1 MLKVLKF
8 GGTSVGKPENLKT
21 IFKVIQGNTQKGIE
35 IIAVFSA
42 LSGVT
47 DQLIEISQLAAKKN
61 SDYLNLIEKLR
72 NRHHQYITALFSP
85 DQQTE
90 IAKRI
95 DELLAELSE
104 IVHGVLLLKEL
115 SARSLDLIMSFGERM
130 ATEII
135 ATYGKILGLPI
146 HYVDTRQV
154 IVTDDNFGAAH
165 IQTAISETRIRQFF
179 QNNPGIKIVTGF
191 IAATEESITTTLGRG
206 GSDYTASFIGA
217 ALGADEIQIWT
228 DVNGVLSADP
238 QRVKDAFSLP
248 ELSYQ
253 EAMELS
259 HFGAKVIHPP
269 TIQPALDRGLPIR
282 IMNTF
287 NPDFP
292 GTLICKKTTK
302 STGIVKGIT
311 SISNISLLTIQ
322 GSGMVGV
329 TGTSSRFF
337 GALAHANVNVI
348 LISQASSEHSI
359 CIAIIPSDVKKAK
372 NAIAKE
378 FTLEIKAH
386 LIDPI
391 IVEEERSII
400 AVVGEGMRKTTGL
413 AGRLFNS
420 LGEKAINV
428 DAIAQGSSEL
438 NISIVIDKKDE
449 VGALNAIHE
458 AFFSRKSRI
467 NLFIVGTGLVGSALL
482 QQIRINYQ
490 HLLKD
495 YTMDLRVVGLA
506 NIEKMIFDKDG
517 IDLNAWQSQLAQSSI
532 PTDLDL
538 LLKEIKRLNL
548 GNNVFVDCTASPE
561 VVANYAKILSART
574 SIVAANKLGNTDSY
588 NQYLAFRQLA
598 KDHNVHFLYETNAG
612 AALPIISTLQDMI
625 NSGDQIIK
633 IEAILSGTISY
644 IFNNFQP
651 GKRFSAIVKEAQEQG
666 FTEPDPRQDLEGLDF
681 ARKMLILTRE
691 AGVPLELSD
700 IQVEKI
706 LPQTCHQA
714 ASVKDFFIELEKT
727 DDFFTDRLNHAT
739 AAGKVLRYIAIFEN
753 NQASISLQEVDSS
766 HPFYALR
773 GSDNIIA
780 ITTNRYSENPL
791 VIKGAGAGAEVTAA
805 GVMADIFKIAKTVI
819 KKRYY

>member
-21 IFKVIQGNTQKGIE
+21 ILEVIQSNIQKGIE
-35 IIAVFSA
+35 VVAVFSA

-47 DQLIEISQLAAKKN
+47 DQLIEISQLAAKKD
-61 SDYLNLIEKLR
+61 SDYLTLIETLQT
-72 NRHHQYITALFSP
+72 RHHQYIAALFP
-85 DQQTE
+85 ADQQAE
-90 IAKRI
+90 ITKRI

-115 SARSLDLIMSFGERM
+115 SMRSLDLIMSFGEQM

-135 ATYGKILGLPI
+135 AAYGKSLGLPI
-146 HYVDTRQV
+146 HYVDARQI

-165 IQTAISETRIRQFF
+165 IQTAISEARIRQYFR
-179 QNNPGIKIVTGF
+179 NNPGIKTITGF
-191 IAATEESITTTLGRG
+191 IAATEEGITTTLGRG

-292 GTLICKKTTK
+292 GTLICKKTTR
-302 STGIVKGIT
+302 STCIVKGIT

-359 CIAIIPSDVKKAK
+359 CIAITPSDVKKAK
-372 NAIAKE
+372 NAIEKE
-378 FTLEIKAH
+378 FALEIKAH

-391 IVEEERSII
+391 IVENDRTII

-428 DAIAQGSSEL
+428 DAITQGSSEL

-458 AFFSRKSRI
+458 AFFSHKSRI
-467 NLFIVGTGLVGSALL
+467 NLFIVGTGLVGSALIE
-482 QQIRINYQ
+482 QIWNNYQ

-517 IDLNAWQSQLAQSSI
+517 IDLNSWQSKLAQSSI

-548 GNNVFVDCTASPE
+548 GNNVFVDCTASSE
-561 VVANYAKILSART
+561 VVANYGKILSART
-574 SIVAANKLGNTDSY
+574 SIVAANKLGNTGSY
-588 NQYLAFRQLA
+588 NQYQTFRQLA
-598 KDHNVHFLYETNAG
+598 KDYNVHFLYETNAD

-651 GKRFSAIVKEAQEQG
+651 GKRFSTIVKEAQERG

-700 IQVEKI
+700 IQLEKI
-706 LPQTCHQA
+706 LPQSCQQA
-714 ASVKDFFIELEKT
+714 ASVEEFFIELGKT
-727 DDFFTDRLNHAT
+727 DDYFNDRLNHAT
-739 AAGKVLRYIAIFEN
+739 ATGKVLRYIAVFEN
-753 NQASISLQEVDSS
+753 NQASISLQEVDAS
-766 HPFYALR
+766 HPFYALK

-805 GVMADIFKIAKTVI
+805 GVMADIFKIAKSVI

>member
-1 MLKVLKF
+1 MLKILKF

-21 IFKVIQGNTQKGIE
+21 IFKVIENNTQKGIE
-35 IIAVFSA
+35 VVAVFSA
-42 LSGVT
+42 LSEVT

-61 SDYLNLIEKLR
+61 SDYLTLIEKLR
-72 NRHHQYITALFSP
+72 TRHHQYIAALFP
-85 DQQTE
+85 ANQQSVIT
-90 IAKRI
+90 KRI

-115 SARSLDLIMSFGERM
+115 SMRSLDLIMSFGERM

-135 ATYGKILGLPI
+135 AAYGKSLGLPI
-146 HYVDTRQV
+146 KSLDTQKI

-165 IQTAISETRIRQFF
+165 IQTAVSENRIQQYF
-179 QNNPGIKIVTGF
+179 QNNPGINIVTGF
-191 IAATEESITTTLGRG
+191 IAATEEGITTTLGRG

-302 STGIVKGIT
+302 STSVVKGIT

-337 GALAHANVNVI
+337 GALANANVNVI

-372 NAIAKE
+372 NAIEKE
-378 FTLEIKAH
+378 FALEIKAH

-391 IVEEERSII
+391 IVEDDRTII

-420 LGEKAINV
+420 LGEKEINV

-438 NISIVIDKKDE
+438 NVSIVIDKKDE

-467 NLFIVGTGLVGSALL
+467 NLFIVGTGLVGSALIE
-482 QQIRINYQ
+482 QIRINYQ
-490 HLLKD
+490 HLVKD

-517 IDLNAWQSQLAQSSI
+517 IDLNSWLNQLAQSSI
-532 PTDLDL
+532 LTNLDI

-561 VVANYAKILSART
+561 VVSNYEKILAART
-574 SIVAANKLGNTDSY
+574 SIVAANKLGNTGSY
-588 NQYLAFRQLA
+588 NQYLTFRQLA
-598 KDHNVHFLYETNAG
+598 KYHNVHFLYETNAG

-625 NSGDQIIK
+625 NSGDQIIR

-651 GKRFSAIVKEAQEQG
+651 GEHFSAIVKEAQERG
-666 FTEPDPRQDLEGLDF
+666 FTEPDPQQDLEGLDF

-691 AGVPLELSD
+691 AGVPLELND

-706 LPQTCHQA
+706 LPQSCCQA
-714 ASVKDFFIELEKT
+714 SSVEDFFIELGKA
-727 DDFFTDRLNHAT
+727 DSFFTERLNHAT
-739 AAGKVLRYIAIFEN
+739 AAGKTLRYIAVFEN
-753 NQASISLQEVDSS
+753 NQASISLHEVDAS
-766 HPFYALR
+766 HPFYALK

-780 ITTNRYSENPL
+780 ITTSRYSENPL

-805 GVMADIFKIAKTVI
+805 GVMADIFKIANSVI